1 MKKLYEEGEERIETN
16 LDIVKIIRTLRD
28 QKIVTKKLLNQ
39 KEIAKMISESHK
51 VCINLDSD
59 SDDVNLDK
67 GNGMSYQNLQEK
79 SASMQGGDIAISL
92 EMAAL

>member
-39 KEIAKMISESHK
+39 TEIAKMISESHK

>member
-39 KEIAKMISESHK
+39 TEIAKMISESHK

-79 SASMQGGDIAISL
+79 SASMQGGDAAISL